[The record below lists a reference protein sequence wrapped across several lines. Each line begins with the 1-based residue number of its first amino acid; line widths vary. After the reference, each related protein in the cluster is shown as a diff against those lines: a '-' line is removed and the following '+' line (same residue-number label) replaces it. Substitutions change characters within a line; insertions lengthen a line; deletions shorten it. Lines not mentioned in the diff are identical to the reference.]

1 MMKDCKAFIT
11 GVAGTVLGEDEKA
24 FIAEYRPWGFILF
37 ARNVADGA
45 QLRALI
51 ADLRAACGHA
61 HAPVFVDQEG
71 GRVQRLRPP
80 LAPDYPAAAE
90 LGALCRRDRQAGLRA
105 AWLMARLIAL
115 DLAKYG
121 FNADCLPLL
130 DIPVAGS
137 HEVIGARAYGD
148 NAEIVS
154 EMGKMVAQGLQ
165 AGGLL
170 PVMKHIPGHGRAFAD
185 THKELARVDTPWDVL
200 KATDF
205 VPFKALNSL
214 PCAMTSHVIYEAVDQ
229 DKPATLSA
237 RVIETVIRGEIGF
250 DGLLLTDDLSM
261 KALRGDFG
269 ELAHGALSAGCD
281 VVLHCN
287 GDMAEMLAVA
297 ENVPYLEGKA
307 LVRAQKAE
315 KCIRSAESADET
327 ALRAE
332 FAMLMSGNN
341 PV

>member
-1 MMKDCKAFIT
+1 MKECRAFIT
-11 GVAGTVLGEDEKA
+11 GVASMVLSADEKA
-24 FIAEYRPWGFILF
+24 FIAKYQPWGFILF
-37 ARNVADGA
+37 ARNIADGV

-51 ADLRAACGHA
+51 ADLRAACGSA
-61 HAPVFVDQEG
+61 RAPVFVDQEG

-80 LAPDYPAAAE
+80 LAPDYPAAAK
-90 LGALCRRDRQAGLRA
+90 LGALYRHDKQAGLRA

-115 DLAKYG
+115 DLEKYG

-137 HEVIGARAYGD
+137 HDVIGARAYGD

-154 EMGKMVAQGLQ
+154 VMGQAAAQGLQ

-170 PVMKHIPGHGRAFAD
+170 PVMKHIPGHGRAFTD
-185 THKELARVDTPWDVL
+185 THKELARVNASWDIL
-200 KATDF
+200 RATDF
-205 VPFKALNSL
+205 APFKALNSL
-214 PCAMTSHVIYEAVDQ
+214 PSAMTSHVIYKAVDK

-237 RVIETVIRGEIGF
+237 KVIEGVIRGEIGF
-250 DGLLLTDDLSM
+250 DGLLITDDLSM
-261 KALRGDFG
+261 KALRGDLG
-269 ELAHGALSAGCD
+269 ELAQGALSAGCD

-297 ENVPYLEGKA
+297 ENVPYLTGKA
-307 LVRAQKAE
+307 LARAQ
-315 KCIRSAESADET
+315 RAESAISAAQGADET

-332 FAMLMSGNN
+332 FATLMSGNN
-341 PV
+341 LV

>member
-1 MMKDCKAFIT
+1 MVQCKAFIT
-11 GVAGTVLGEDEKA
+11 GVAGTVLSTDEKA
-24 FIAEYRPWGFILF
+24 FIARYQPWGFILF
-37 ARNVADGA
+37 ARNITDGA
-45 QLRALI
+45 RLQALI
-51 ADLRAACGHA
+51 ADLRAACGRSNV
-61 HAPVFVDQEG
+61 PVFVDQEG

-90 LGALCRRDRQAGLRA
+90 LGALYRHDKQAGLRA

-137 HEVIGARAYGD
+137 HGVIGARAYGD

-154 EMGKMVAQGLQ
+154 AMGQAAAQGLQ

-170 PVMKHIPGHGRAFAD
+170 PVMKHIPGHGRAFTD
-185 THKELARVDTPWDVL
+185 THKELARVDASLEVL

-205 VPFKALNSL
+205 APFKALGSL
-214 PCAMTSHVIYEAVDQ
+214 PCAMTSHVIYEAVDR

-237 RVIETVIRGEIGF
+237 KVIETVIRGEIGF
-250 DGLLLTDDLSM
+250 DGLLMTDDLSM

-269 ELAHGALSAGCD
+269 ELARGALSAGCD

-307 LVRAQKAE
+307 LERAQKAE
-315 KCIRSAESADET
+315 NCIRSAESADET

-332 FAMLMSGNN
+332 FATFMSGNSL
-341 PV
+341 V